1 MKECVSGNQVTQH
14 LLKLNS
20 RDTHSLAPE
29 KCLWCGPT
37 HNKVNIPAPPLLPLA
52 SLILMKIRV
61 LCCLFLF
68 FFPPPHLMHK
78 TYWTGNQG
86 VWILIHTLPVTYRLT
101 LAMPSCSLMKRNNPH
116 LNEPSAIHLY
126 CSLCYAYWRNNCT
139 CLDPQSFGE
148 LVVTSVSKDLLDSVL
163 SHKNI
168 LQMEKINQFQIRIL
182 KLSNMKVC
190 YYFVCSVMKQQGK
203 YSHWKPFSCDICSS
217 DIKGDESC
225 SNAVRFRM
233 DIVWRSNICNYLKQD
248 SLPTTTGTWSH

>member
-1 MKECVSGNQVTQH
+1 MCIRQSSNTTPTQVKLQGHTLPRPREVSLVWPHTQQGEH
-14 LLKLNS
+14 TSSSTASPGLPHSHEDQSALLF
-20 RDTHSLAPE
+20 
-29 KCLWCGPT
+29 
-37 HNKVNIPAPPLLPLA
+37 VF
-52 SLILMKIRV
+52 V
-61 LCCLFLF
+61 F
-68 FFPPPHLMHK
+68 FPPPPHLMHK

-148 LVVTSVSKDLLDSVL
+148 LFVSSVSKDLLDSVL

-190 YYFVCSVMKQQGK
+190 NYFVCSVMKQQGK